1 MRETILFRLVFH
13 LYRFLWGCV
22 LPFLLHSRRLKE
34 GSAERTLKNVLFSR
48 VDLWIHA
55 ASAGEA
61 YLAGQLVAGLEVGRT
76 LDILITTNTFQG
88 KEILE
93 KIADG
98 RNHRVTVTYMVFD
111 SPALVQRAVKIA
123 DPKLLILIEL
133 EIWPALLA
141 EINRVGRK
149 YVIVN
154 GRMTEKSYRGYGK
167 IGFLWKR
174 LKPAAVLA
182 ISEIDRTRFADLF
195 DLGPEKALY
204 VPNLKFDRIET
215 YRYPVEHTEKQKMS
229 LVLASVGRDEEEDVL
244 FLIKALLE
252 KFPGLLVHLFPRHMD
267 RVQRWMERLEENSI
281 SWILQSSKEDT
292 GNFSV
297 VIRDVFGELVEEY
310 RRANAV
316 FVGGSLAPIG
326 GQNFIEAFMNG
337 VVPVTGPFLSDF
349 SWVGEEV
356 FRDGLVKKGNNR
368 DDVLDLLVESL
379 EKPVD
384 KVALGKKVN
393 RYIAEKQGGTQITCK
408 YIKTFLK
415 ES

>member
-1 MRETILFRLVFH
+1 MRETFLFRLVFL
-13 LYRFLWGCV
+13 LYRFLWSCAI
-22 LPFLLHSRRLKE
+22 PFLLHSRRLKE

-61 YLAGQLVAGLEVGRT
+61 YLAGQLVGGLEVGRT

-88 KEILE
+88 KEIL
-93 KIADG
+93 KKVAAD
-98 RNHRVTVTYMVFD
+98 RNHRVTVAYMVFD
-111 SPALVQRAVKIA
+111 SPALVRRAVKIA

-141 EINRVGRK
+141 EIVRVGRK
-149 YVIVN
+149 YIIVN
-154 GRMTEKSYRGYGK
+154 GRMTEKSYGGYK
-167 IGFLWKR
+167 RIGFLWKR

-182 ISEIDRTRFADLF
+182 ISENDRARFADLF
-195 DLGPEKALY
+195 DLGPERALH
-204 VPNLKFDRIET
+204 VPNLKFDRIGT
-215 YRYPVEHTEKQKMS
+215 CRCPVEHTEKQKMS
-229 LVLASVGRDEEEDVL
+229 LVLASVGRDEEEDIL

-252 KFPGLLVHLFPRHMD
+252 KFPGLLIHLFPRHMH
-267 RVQRWMERLEENSI
+267 RVQGWMERLEENNI
-281 SWILQSSKEDT
+281 SWVLQSSKEDT
-292 GNFSV
+292 DNFSV

-310 RRANAV
+310 RRANSV

-326 GQNFIEAFMNG
+326 GQNFMEAFMNG

-356 FRDGLVKKGNNR
+356 FREGLVKMGNNR
-368 DDVLDLLVESL
+368 EDVLDLLVESL
-379 EKPVD
+379 ENPVD
-384 KVALGKKVN
+384 KAAFAKKVN
-393 RYIAEKQGGTQITCK
+393 RYIVGKQGGTEKTCEF
-408 YIKTFLK
+408 IKNFLK